1 VTLVLAEHDGP
12 VDSRL
17 PVAHSSKRAQL
28 DGKKMNARLLLVI
41 SPLVLTPVAYAQS
54 GDSPLQPLF
63 ECRNIADDDARLAC
77 LDAAVETL
85 YGNAESGEVVA
96 VDRGQI
102 EAAEESIFGLS
113 LPNFSIPGLGRR
125 SGGEGDL
132 VEADATAQSPD
143 RIVHRTEDGDI
154 ERIENL
160 SVTDIEINRAGD
172 VVVTLANGQVW
183 RQTDGTHIQGLR
195 GGVRPGLTANIRSG
209 ALGSYFMRLNNGGR
223 WFRAERVE

>member
-1 VTLVLAEHDGP
+1 
-12 VDSRL
+12 
-17 PVAHSSKRAQL
+17 
-28 DGKKMNARLLLVI
+28 MNARLLLVI
-41 SPLVLTPVAYAQS
+41 SPLVLTPVAHAQS

-63 ECRNIADDDARLAC
+63 ECRGIADDAARLTC

-102 EAAEESIFGLS
+102 EAAEESVFGLS

-125 SGGEGDL
+125 SGGGEDDL
-132 VEADATAQSPD
+132 VEADATAHSPD
-143 RIVHRTEDGDI
+143 RIVHRTGDGDI

-160 SVTDIEINRAGD
+160 SVTDIEINRSGD

-183 RQTDGTHIQGLR
+183 RQTDSTRIQGIR
-195 GGVRPGLTANIRSG
+195 SGVRPGLTANIRSG

-223 WFRAERVE
+223 WFRAERVQ